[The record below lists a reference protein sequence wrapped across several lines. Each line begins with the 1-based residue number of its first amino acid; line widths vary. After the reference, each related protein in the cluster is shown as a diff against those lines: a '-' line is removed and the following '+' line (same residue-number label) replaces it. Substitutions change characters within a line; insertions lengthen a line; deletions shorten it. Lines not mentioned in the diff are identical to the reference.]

1 MDMKHPI
8 PGWIYEARALSKIHD
23 ALLKKG
29 VEQTA
34 ASAMVDGLIVYR
46 RPPWV
51 KDYTDTIP
59 VLAQYLA
66 IRELAHAIYCQD

>member
-8 PGWIYEARALSKIHD
+8 PGWLFEAHVLTRIHD

-29 VEQTA
+29 VETTA
-34 ASAMVDGLIVYR
+34 ATAMVDGLLVYR

-51 KDYTDTIP
+51 KDYTDNIP
-59 VLAQYLA
+59 VLAQFLA
-66 IRELAHAIYCQD
+66 IRDLEHSILAQG